1 MLKCLEE
8 HDYQIKGIAGTSAGG
23 LFGSLYAAGTKIDD
37 ILPLVGEFF
46 TKPNFRRA
54 STDKP
59 SLVGTSGIE
68 ASLRKLLGERNIEN
82 FPIAFAAT
90 AVSLKT
96 GDEMV
101 LDIPDY
107 DGTPFYVVKGI
118 RRGHHYC
125 GAHSVFGDETR
136 ITATWT
142 ALDDRY
148 VGVWVENGREWFF
161 TFSLVS
167 E

>member
-1 MLKCLEE
+1 M
-8 HDYQIKGIAGTSAGG
+8 
-23 LFGSLYAAGTKIDD
+23 
-37 ILPLVGEFF
+37 
-46 TKPNFRRA
+46 
-54 STDKP
+54 
-59 SLVGTSGIE
+59 
-68 ASLRKLLGERNIEN
+68 
-82 FPIAFAAT
+82 AT
-90 AVSLKT
+90 ATPTKYEHVEIQFLSVTEPPILEIGT
-96 GDEMV
+96 VIDRGDEMV

>member
-1 MLKCLEE
+1 M
-8 HDYQIKGIAGTSAGG
+8 
-23 LFGSLYAAGTKIDD
+23 
-37 ILPLVGEFF
+37 
-46 TKPNFRRA
+46 
-54 STDKP
+54 
-59 SLVGTSGIE
+59 
-68 ASLRKLLGERNIEN
+68 
-82 FPIAFAAT
+82 AT
-90 AVSLKT
+90 ATPTKYEHVEIQFLSVTEAGARVVKIERIDR

-101 LDIPDY
+101 LDTPDY
-107 DGTPFYVVKGI
+107 DGTPFYVAKGI
-118 RRGHHYC
+118 RRGHHYR